1 MEKVRTAA
9 LAMPE
14 ALEDY
19 PFGENITVFRIFNR
33 KGPIFA
39 IVSEEKRIL
48 NVRVSTDFFEISDS
62 IEGFTRLKVWKNWIA
77 VDLSENQN
85 HANSKKRA
93 RRCETLSKDSTSQG
107 EGLRRSRIRRGL
119 RLEIFE

>member
-9 LAMPE
+9 LSMPG

-19 PFGENITVFRIFNR
+19 PFGEKITVFRIFDR

-48 NVRVSTDFFEISDS
+48 NVRVPRDFFEISDT
-62 IEGFTRLKVWKNWIA
+62 IEGFTPLKVWKNWIA
-77 VDLSENQN
+77 VDLTSV
-85 HANSKKRA
+85 NSKREISDLVEESWYEVTENLPKKKR
-93 RRCETLSKDSTSQG
+93 EL
-107 EGLRRSRIRRGL
+107 LRNI
-119 RLEIFE
+119 

>member
-39 IVSEEKRIL
+39 IFSEEKRIF

-77 VDLSENQN
+77 VDLTHVNGKSEINDLVAESWHEVAEN
-85 HANSKKRA
+85 LPKKKRDLLKGV
-93 RRCETLSKDSTSQG
+93 RVK
-107 EGLRRSRIRRGL
+107 
-119 RLEIFE
+119 

>member
-48 NVRVSTDFFEISDS
+48 NVRV
-62 IEGFTRLKVWKNWIA
+62 
-77 VDLSENQN
+77 
-85 HANSKKRA
+85 
-93 RRCETLSKDSTSQG
+93 
-107 EGLRRSRIRRGL
+107 
-119 RLEIFE
+119 

>member
-62 IEGFTRLKVWKNWIA
+62 IEGFTPVSYTHL
-77 VDLSENQN
+77 
-85 HANSKKRA
+85 
-93 RRCETLSKDSTSQG
+93 TLPTICSV
-107 EGLRRSRIRRGL
+107 
-119 RLEIFE
+119 